1 MRATVG
7 KEMEEAM
14 IRKVMMDISIPE
26 MTGGPPASGIEE
38 CECPA
43 GYSGDEF
50 KCDDVDECFEG
61 TDDCENINECD
72 LNDDLCLEKG
82 QYCSDTEGSYECL
95 CDSGYEQRNY
105 DLKCIDIDEC
115 T

>member
-1 MRATVG
+1 MTKIADPYS
-7 KEMEEAM
+7 KM
-14 IRKVMMDISIPE
+14 I
-26 MTGGPPASGIEE
+26 
-38 CECPA
+38 
-43 GYSGDEF
+43 
-50 KCDDVDECFEG
+50 EG

-72 LNDDLCLEKG
+72 LSDDLCLEKG